1 MKFEPVKSSM
11 ILGVG
16 YDEARFELEI
26 IFRTGEKYRY
36 KNVLQFVYEGLM
48 NAKSQGQYMRK
59 HILGRYKYE
68 RFD

>member
-11 ILGVG
+11 ILGVS
-16 YDEARFELEI
+16 YNQALFELEV

-36 KNVLQFVYEGLM
+36 KNVPLFVYEGLM

-59 HILGRYKYE
+59 HILDRYDFE
-68 RFD
+68 RMN